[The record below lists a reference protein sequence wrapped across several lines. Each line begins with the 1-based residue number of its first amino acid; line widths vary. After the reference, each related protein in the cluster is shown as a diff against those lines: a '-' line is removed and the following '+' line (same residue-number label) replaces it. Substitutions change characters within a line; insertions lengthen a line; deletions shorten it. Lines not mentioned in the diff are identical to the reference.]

1 MGATLSELAERIANV
16 SDVYAARTG
25 VRRDD
30 DWYAM
35 KLMEEAG
42 ELAAEHLRLSG
53 RGRRNGNTPEEIA
66 LARDDEAADL
76 FAMIVLYC
84 HHNGID
90 IEAALERKWFKHLKA
105 PA

>member
-1 MGATLSELAERIANV
+1 MGATLDELAERIAQV

-30 DWYAM
+30 DWYAL

-53 RGRRNGNTPEEIA
+53 RGRRNGNTPDEITQ
-66 LARDDEAADL
+66 ARDDEVADL
-76 FAMIVLYC
+76 FAMVVLYC

-105 PA
+105 TQ

>member
-1 MGATLSELAERIANV
+1 MGATLVDLADKIARV
-16 SDVYAARTG
+16 SDICAARTG

-30 DWYAM
+30 DWFAL

-53 RGRRNGNTPEEIA
+53 RKPANGRSEPELVE
-66 LARDDEAADL
+66 ARGDEAADL
-76 FAMIVLYC
+76 FAMLVLYC
-84 HHNGID
+84 RHNGID

-105 PA
+105 AP